1 MFVWVFSI
9 QKGITQVSENRFELR
24 ATTVPVPSRAHET
37 SWQKLPPAPGCGS
50 PPTAV
55 TAGGFKGLAQAE
67 QPAAEKTIGGGGG
80 GGGGEGGVA
89 ALASVPPWAYWSH
102 CGGAASCPTYP
113 RHEPTE
119 GELAIFLMFYFF
131 LLFSFHFILVLFHFM
146 LVFSFSRIYFAAWVP
161 MCAGEEK
168 FLLFET
174 RGAGF
179 NNERMSLGNKKTPP
193 LLCVSH

>member
-1 MFVWVFSI
+1 MFECLFGCFRY
-9 QKGITQVSENRFELR
+9 KGITQVSESRFELR

-50 PPTAV
+50 PPPTAATV
-55 TAGGFKGLAQAE
+55 GGFKGLAQAE
-67 QPAAEKTIGGGGG
+67 QPAAEKTIGSGGG

-119 GELAIFLMFYFF
+119 GELAIFLLFYFSF
-131 LLFSFHFILVLFHFM
+131 LFSFHFLLVLFHFM
-146 LVFSFSRIYFAAWVP
+146 FVFVFLEYISLLGFRCVQGRRSFCCLRRAAR
-161 MCAGEEK
+161 ASTTSG
-168 FLLFET
+168 
-174 RGAGF
+174 
-179 NNERMSLGNKKTPP
+179 
-193 LLCVSH
+193 

>member
-9 QKGITQVSENRFELR
+9 QKGITQVSESRFELR

-50 PPTAV
+50 PPPTAV
-55 TAGGFKGLAQAE
+55 NAGGFKGLAQAE
-67 QPAAEKTIGGGGG
+67 QPAAEKTIGSGGG

-119 GELAIFLMFYFF
+119 GELAIFLMFYFSFFIF
-131 LLFSFHFILVLFHFM
+131 LSFHFSFVSFYACFF
-146 LVFSFSRIYFAAWVP
+146 VFENIFRCLGSDVCRGGEVFAV
-161 MCAGEEK
+161 
-168 FLLFET
+168 
-174 RGAGF
+174 
-179 NNERMSLGNKKTPP
+179 
-193 LLCVSH
+193 